1 MVIKQKTKQRP
12 KISTLYRLV
21 YNIKKEDN
29 S

>member
-12 KISTLYRLV
+12 KISILYRLV